1 MFNYHEILLM
11 CDNFLCLYSQMCE
24 LELFFLICTQLNLP
38 TKRKYID
45 FPRFRLLHKQT
56 FFMKLENDWQFQ
68 FDDDDGGGS
77 NGCGKSL
84 IEFACS
90 LITDVRNNHEEVK
103 ILHEINFDMHCCSL
117 NIGIEW
123 LKRKVFSQFNG
134 ILIALSQTCKSLINF
149 HCRWHIFIIK
159 LL

>member
-1 MFNYHEILLM
+1 MSVFTDVWAWVIFFNLHAIKFTYKKEIYRFSSLPIVTQTDILHEIGKLLAI
-11 CDNFLCLYSQMCE
+11 
-24 LELFFLICTQLNLP
+24 LIRRRRRRGCV
-38 TKRKYID
+38 
-45 FPRFRLLHKQT
+45 
-56 FFMKLENDWQFQ
+56 
-68 FDDDDGGGS
+68 S
-77 NGCGKSL
+77 CGKNL